1 MTLTCFTL
9 MLGKKQNFDVN
20 STKNLVSS
28 LNVLQKQSWMTLLK
42 NVNDVS
48 IYIIL
53 LFRLCLKLT
62 TVSWMLE
69 KTKKEDL
76 FLM

>member
-28 LNVLQKQSWMTLLK
+28 RNVLQKQSWMTLLK

>member
-1 MTLTCFTL
+1 MPYANV
-9 MLGKKQNFDVN
+9 GKKQNFDVN